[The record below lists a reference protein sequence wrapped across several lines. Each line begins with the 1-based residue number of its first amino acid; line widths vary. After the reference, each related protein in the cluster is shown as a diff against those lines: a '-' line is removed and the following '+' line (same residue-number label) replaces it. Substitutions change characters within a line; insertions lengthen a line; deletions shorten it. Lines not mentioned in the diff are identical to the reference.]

1 MRHLALAVLTFAL
14 GACASGPKSP
24 AAEIPP
30 APATEFVELV
40 NAPDATRVALKK
52 GGELKIVLDATTQT
66 TGFGWQGPPN
76 VAPLLSPIGQRI
88 YVSKSTNPIDLAAGG
103 YNVLRYRAAD
113 TGKATLTMEYR
124 RPWETE
130 PGKVLKYEVTVE

>member
-1 MRHLALAVLTFAL
+1 MRRASLAVLTFAL
-14 GACASGPKSP
+14 AACASGPKAP
-24 AAEIPP
+24 EVPLPP
-30 APATEFVELV
+30 ASEFVELT
-40 NAPDATRVALKK
+40 NAPDGTRVVLKK

-66 TGFGWQGPPN
+66 TGFQWQGPPS

-88 YVSKSTNPIDLAAGG
+88 YVSKSTNPIDLLAGG

-130 PGKVLKYEVTVE
+130 PGKVVKYEVNVE